1 MPTDTSATQPSSGM
15 KGQGSAFG
23 IQWTPVYW
31 SRWDELVLAKAVDFG
46 FQIIGTPGT
55 EGRC

>member
-1 MPTDTSATQPSSGM
+1 M

-55 EGRC
+55 EVCCWCCP